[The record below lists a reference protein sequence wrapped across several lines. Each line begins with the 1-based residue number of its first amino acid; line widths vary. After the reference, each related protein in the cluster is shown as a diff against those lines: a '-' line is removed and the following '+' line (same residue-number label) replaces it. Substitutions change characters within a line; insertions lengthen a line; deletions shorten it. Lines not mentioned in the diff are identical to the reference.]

1 MYNQTI
7 NINGYLQ
14 DDPRYRTTSGGKKVA
29 DLIVAVNVNP
39 GIRKEHEPGTVFYK
53 CHYWGESSVAYCQ
66 QNLVRGCNVEILGS
80 LHTMLAR
87 NADGTVYIGENG
99 EPKINREIEVF
110 DLRNH
115 SSFQYAETEEERKER
130 LEKRRKLAEEKE
142 AAAAKR
148 VRELAEQMGEL
159 PF

>member
-14 DDPRYRTTSGGKKVA
+14 GNPRYRTTSGGKKVA
-29 DLIVAVNVNP
+29 DLIVAVNINP
-39 GIRKEHEPGTVFYK
+39 GVRKAHEPGTVFYK
-53 CHYWGESSVAYCQ
+53 CHYWGEGNVEYCE
-66 QNLVRGCNVEILGS
+66 QNLVSGCNVEVLGA

-87 NADGTVYIGENG
+87 NADGTLYIGENG

-115 SSFQYAETEEERKER
+115 SVFQYAESEEERKER
-130 LEKRRKLAEEKE
+130 LEKRRKLEEEKE
-142 AAAAKR
+142 AAASKR
-148 VRELAEQMGEL
+148 IKELAEQMGEL